1 MPTAAREHDRAVDA
15 LTELIRGIDSSIDE
29 LRQARTRAEKLLAER
44 GSGRSW
50 LAIVTAESRPLIV
63 EQVSSVLARLAA
75 AGSAWRREQA
85 AALHAENVS
94 INRIAALFGVT
105 RQRISAL
112 LQERPAPTGTD

>member
-1 MPTAAREHDRAVDA
+1 MPAAREHDRAVDA
-15 LTELIRGIDSSIDE
+15 LTELIRGIDSSVDE
-29 LRQARTRAEKLLAER
+29 LGRARARAERLLTQR
-44 GSGRSW
+44 GAGRSW
-50 LAIVTAESRPLIV
+50 LEIVTAESRPLIV
-63 EQVSSVLARLAA
+63 EQVSSVMATLAA

-112 LQERPAPTGTD
+112 LQERAAPTGTD